1 MTKEKEYKLTIKQ
14 EAFCLAY
21 IETNNASEAY
31 RRAYD
36 SSKMKPESVY
46 ESASRLLADV
56 KITARL
62 AELREPIMQRHNVT
76 VDSLVLELEEARRAA
91 LSADTP
97 QSSAAVAATM
107 GKAKKWRATITVDGK
122 QRSLG
127 RHKNLDDA
135 AKAYADASIKEHGE
149 YAAANSERFIQKE
162 AA

>member
-1 MTKEKEYKLTIKQ
+1 MKLTAKQ

-36 SSKMKPESVY
+36 SSKMKPESVN

-76 VDSLVLELEEARRAA
+76 VDSLVLELEEARQAA
-91 LSADTP
+91 LSAETP

-107 GKAKKWRATITVDGK
+107 GKAKLCGLDKQVIDLMSSDG
-122 QRSLG
+122 SMSP
-127 RHKNLDDA
+127 A
-135 AKAYADASIKEHGE
+135 ASQEAVL
-149 YAAANSERFIQKE
+149 AALARKHQ
-162 AA
+162 